1 MTHPTIL
8 QDLRAR
14 LQHLKKAAEHDASV
28 ALCDAIAHTEQLI
41 KRLETPITNEINHGA
56 SK

>member
-41 KRLETPITNEINHGA
+41 KRLETPTTNEINHGA